1 MFQDQCATIIERY
14 RTAGLTIATAE
25 SCTGGMLSGALTQ
38 IAGSSDVFDRGF
50 VTYSYPSKTK
60 LLGVPSD
67 MLAEHGAVSATVAQ
81 AMATG
86 ALSQAQTSVAIS
98 ITGVAGPGASEHKPE
113 GLVYFG
119 LASNTAAPI
128 TVKKE
133 FGALG
138 RDQVRQASVAQA
150 LDMLL
155 GSIKNP
161 AQTINI

>member
-1 MFQDQCATIIERY
+1 MFQDECATIIDLY
-14 RTAGLTIATAE
+14 RAAGLTIATAE
-25 SCTGGMLSGALTQ
+25 SCTGGLLSGALTQ
-38 IAGSSDVFDRGF
+38 IAGSSDVFDTGF

-60 LLGVPSD
+60 LLGVAPQ
-67 MLAEHGAVSATVAQ
+67 MLTDHGAVSPQVAQ

-86 ALSQAQTSVAIS
+86 ALKEAQTSVAIS

-119 LASNTAAPI
+119 FASKTARSF
-128 TVKKE
+128 TVEKR

-138 RDQVRQASVAQA
+138 RTEVRQASVAQA

-155 GSIKNP
+155 KSI
-161 AQTINI
+161 QTQPV